1 MNTVIQLV
9 GLTKTYVL
17 GEVEVHALRGVDL
30 TIERGEFLAVMG
42 ASGSG
47 KSTLMNMLGCLDRP
61 TSGRYILEGEDVARL
76 DESELASI
84 RSRRIGFVFQNFNLL
99 SRTSALENVELPLF
113 YSAWTADAEGRA
125 AELVKL
131 VGLGGREGSHP
142 NQLSGG
148 QQQRVAIARALVNRP
163 SILLADEPTGNLDST
178 NSAEIMEVLTR
189 LNREQG
195 ITVIVVTHD
204 PDIAAYT
211 DRVVTF
217 RDGVIISDT
226 RKQKTE
232 PIEPVKAA
240 ASPSASQARAVQA
253 VEMEA
258 ASLADEAWTFA
269 SMSVMAAGRAIR
281 RNKLRA
287 ALTMLGIF
295 IGVAA
300 VITMVAVGD
309 GAKSSVEAQINSL
322 GTNLLIV
329 LPGATTAN
337 GVHAGLGSSSTL
349 TTGDA
354 DAIARLGGPVAL
366 VTYMDRQVAQ
376 VVSGNRNWSTNIQGT
391 TSNYFAI
398 RDWQPS
404 IGRIFTDSEEKAG
417 AAVCLLGQT
426 VVNNLF
432 GEGQNPV
439 GATIRVKNFPMKVI
453 GVLAV
458 KGQSSYGQD
467 QDDVVIVPF
476 NTAERKVLGVSAPQ
490 STPAPAAVATAS
502 TTNCATCVY
511 SSVPTT
517 NSVYAASEA
526 SSPYG
531 AGPKI
536 TGVINSMFVKAS
548 SSDQVDAAIAQ
559 ITRTLHERHHIQ
571 PKQDNDFTVR
581 NLSEIAAASESAT
594 QVMTMLLLA
603 VASISLLV
611 GGIGIMNIMLV
622 SVTERTREIGIRM
635 AIGARRVHIMLQFL
649 VEAMLLSAT
658 GGVAGIVLGVL
669 VSKLISALAEW
680 PTLVSPVAVAGGFI
694 FSAAVGVFFGYYPAR
709 KASLLHPI
717 DALRYE

>member
-1 MNTVIQLV
+1 MNSVIQLV
-9 GLTKTYVL
+9 DLTKTYVL
-17 GEVEVHALRGVDL
+17 GEVEVNALRGVNL
-30 TIERGEFLAVMG
+30 TIERGEFVAVMG

-61 TSGRYILEGEDVARL
+61 TSGRYMLEGEDVAQL
-76 DESELASI
+76 DESELATI

-113 YSAWTADAEGRA
+113 YSAWTPDGEHHA
-125 AELVKL
+125 AEMMKL
-131 VGLGGREGSHP
+131 VGLAGREQSHP

-148 QQQRVAIARALVNRP
+148 QQQRVAIARALVNYP

-178 NSAEIMEVLTR
+178 NSAEIMEVLTK

-195 ITVIVVTHD
+195 LTVIIVTHD
-204 PDIAAYT
+204 PDMAAYA

-226 RKQKTE
+226 RKDGAGARAGVGGNAAPTTE
-232 PIEPVKAA
+232 ASQQA
-240 ASPSASQARAVQA
+240 ASIT
-253 VEMEA
+253 
-258 ASLADEAWTFA
+258 DEAWTFA
-269 SMSVMAAGRAIR
+269 SMAVVAAGRAIK

-309 GAKSSVEAQINSL
+309 GARSSVEAQINSL

-329 LPGATTAN
+329 VPGATTAN
-337 GVHAGLGSSSTL
+337 GVRAGLGSNSTL
-349 TTGDA
+349 TVGDA
-354 DAIARLGGPVAL
+354 QALARGGGPVGL

-376 VVSGNRNWSTNIQGT
+376 VVSGNHNWSTNIQGT
-391 TSNYFAI
+391 TPSYFAI
-398 RDWQPS
+398 RDWPPS

-417 AAVCLLGQT
+417 APVCLLGQT

-439 GATIRVKNFPMKVI
+439 GATIRVKNSPMKVI
-453 GVLAV
+453 GVLSV

-502 TTNCATCVY
+502 ATNPYA
-511 SSVPTT
+511 SVPTT
-517 NSVYAASEA
+517 NSVY
-526 SSPYG
+526 SSSTESTSPFG
-531 AGPKI
+531 SAPKI
-536 TGVINSMFVKAS
+536 TGVVNTMFIKAS
-548 SSDQVDAAIAQ
+548 SSDQVDNAVAQ

-571 PKQDNDFTVR
+571 AKQDDDFTVR
-581 NLSEIAAASESAT
+581 DLSEIAAASENAT
-594 QVMTMLLLA
+594 QAMTMLLLA

-635 AIGARRVHIMLQFL
+635 AIGARRIHIMLQFL
-649 VEAMLLSAT
+649 VEAMMLSLM
-658 GGVAGIVLGVL
+658 GGFAGIVLGIL
-669 VSKLISALAEW
+669 VSKLISALAQW
-680 PTLVSPVAVAGGFI
+680 PTLVSPVAVVGGFV

>member
-1 MNTVIQLV
+1 MNTVIQIV
-9 GLTKTYVL
+9 GMTKTYVL
-17 GEVEVHALRGVDL
+17 GDIEVHALRGVDL

-61 TSGRYILEGEDVARL
+61 TSGRYLLEGEDVARL
-76 DESELASI
+76 NESELAMI

-99 SRTSALENVELPLF
+99 SRTSTLENVELPLF
-113 YSAWTADAEGRA
+113 YSAWTADGESRA
-125 AELVKL
+125 ADLVKL
-131 VGLGGREGSHP
+131 VGLAGREQSHP

-178 NSAEIMEVLTR
+178 NSAEIMDVLTN
-189 LNREQG
+189 LNRQQG

-204 PDIAAYT
+204 PDVAAYA

-226 RKQKTE
+226 RKDGTGARATAGSAA
-232 PIEPVKAA
+232 PAAA
-240 ASPSASQARAVQA
+240 ASKDR
-253 VEMEA
+253 A
-258 ASLADEAWTFA
+258 ASRADESWTFA
-269 SMSVMAAGRAIR
+269 SMAMVAAGRAIK

-309 GAKSSVEAQINSL
+309 GARASVEAQINSL

-329 LPGATTAN
+329 VPGATTAN
-337 GVHAGLGSSSTL
+337 GVRAGLGSNSTL
-349 TTGDA
+349 TVGDA
-354 DAIARLGGPVAL
+354 EAIARVGGPVAL
-366 VTYMDRQVAQ
+366 VTYMDRQLAQ

-391 TSNYFAI
+391 TANYFAI
-398 RDWQPS
+398 RDWPLT

-490 STPAPAAVATAS
+490 STPAPASVATAS
-502 TTNCATCVY
+502 TSNCATCVY
-511 SSVPTT
+511 SSVRTT
-517 NSVYAASEA
+517 NSVYSASTEAAS
-526 SSPYG
+526 PFGG
-531 AGPKI
+531 APKI
-536 TGVINSMFVKAS
+536 TGVVNAMFVKAS
-548 SSDQVDAAIAQ
+548 GSDQVDNAIAE
-559 ITRTLHERHHIQ
+559 IIRTLHQRHHIQ
-571 PKQDNDFTVR
+571 PKEDDDFTVR
-581 NLSEIAAASESAT
+581 NLSEIAQASESAT

-635 AIGARRVHIMLQFL
+635 AIGARRIHIMLQFL
-649 VEAMLLSAT
+649 VEAMLLSVM
-658 GGVAGIVLGVL
+658 GGFAGIVLGVL
-669 VSKLISALAEW
+669 VSKLISALADW
-680 PTLVSPVAVAGGFI
+680 PTLVSPVAVAGGFV

>member
-1 MNTVIQLV
+1 MKTVIQIV
-9 GLTKTYVL
+9 GMTKTYVL
-17 GEVEVHALRGVDL
+17 GDIEVHALRGVNL
-30 TIERGEFLAVMG
+30 TIERGEFVAVMG

-61 TSGRYILEGEDVARL
+61 TSGRYILEGEDVAQL
-76 DESELASI
+76 SESELATI
-84 RSRRIGFVFQNFNLL
+84 RSKRIGFVFQNFNLL

-113 YSAWTADAEGRA
+113 YSAWTADGETRA
-125 AELVKL
+125 ADLMKL
-131 VGLGGREGSHP
+131 VGLAGREQNHP

-178 NSAEIMEVLTR
+178 NSAEIMDVLTN
-189 LNREQG
+189 LNRQQG
-195 ITVIVVTHD
+195 ITIIVVTHD
-204 PDIAAYT
+204 PDVAAYA
-211 DRVVTF
+211 DRTVTF

-226 RKQKTE
+226 RKE
-232 PIEPVKAA
+232 GAAEREEAAVKAA
-240 ASPSASQARAVQA
+240 DAV
-253 VEMEA
+253 A
-258 ASLADEAWTFA
+258 AATATRNQPALSMVDEVQTFA
-269 SMSVMAAGRAIR
+269 SMAVVAAGRAIK

-337 GVHAGLGSSSTL
+337 GVHAGSGSTSTL
-349 TTGDA
+349 TVGDA
-354 DAIARLGGPVAL
+354 EALARQGGPVAL
-366 VTYMDRQVAQ
+366 VTYMDRQLAQ
-376 VVSGNRNWSTNIQGT
+376 VVTGNHNWSTNIQGT

-458 KGQSSYGQD
+458 KGQTSYGQD

-490 STPAPAAVATAS
+490 STPAPAAVSTATTS
-502 TTNCATCVY
+502 NCATCVY
-511 SSVPTT
+511 QSVPTT
-517 NSVYAASEA
+517 NSVYSSTTEA
-526 SSPYG
+526 TNAYG
-531 AGPKI
+531 AAAKI
-536 TGVINSMFVKAS
+536 TGVVNTMFVKAS
-548 SSDQVDAAIAQ
+548 SSDEVDSAITQ
-559 ITRTLHERHHIQ
+559 ITHTLHERHHIQ
-571 PKQDNDFTVR
+571 AKQDDDFTVR
-581 NLSEIAAASESAT
+581 NLSEIAAASENAT

-635 AIGARRVHIMLQFL
+635 AIGARRIHIMLQFL
-649 VEAMLLSAT
+649 VEAMLLSAM
-658 GGVAGIVLGVL
+658 GGLAGILLGIL
-669 VSKLISALAEW
+669 ISKLISALAEW

>member
-30 TIERGEFLAVMG
+30 TIERGEFVAVMG

-61 TSGRYILEGEDVARL
+61 TSGRYILEGEDVAQL
-76 DESELASI
+76 NESELATI

-113 YSAWTADAEGRA
+113 YSVWTPDAETRA
-125 AELVKL
+125 ADLMKV
-131 VGLGGREGSHP
+131 VGLAGREQSHP

-178 NSAEIMEVLTR
+178 NSAEIMGVLTN

-204 PDIAAYT
+204 PEVAAYA
-211 DRVVTF
+211 DRTVTF

-226 RKQKTE
+226 RKE
-232 PIEPVKAA
+232 RSGARIIAID
-240 ASPSASQARAVQA
+240 QARASTQQ
-253 VEMEA
+253 A
-258 ASLADEAWTFA
+258 ASIMDEAWTFA
-269 SMSVMAAGRAIR
+269 SMAVVAAGRAIK

-322 GTNLLIV
+322 GSNLLIV
-329 LPGATTAN
+329 VPGATTAN
-337 GVHAGLGSSSTL
+337 GVRAGLGSNSTL
-349 TTGDA
+349 TVGDA
-354 DAIARLGGPVAL
+354 QAIAHGGGPVEL

-391 TSNYFAI
+391 TANYFAI
-398 RDWQPS
+398 RDWPPS

-439 GATIRVKNFPMKVI
+439 GATIRVKNFPMKII
-453 GVLAV
+453 GVLAL

-476 NTAERKVLGVSAPQ
+476 NTAERKVLGVSAPVAQ
-490 STPAPAAVATAS
+490 AAPAAVATA
-502 TTNCATCVY
+502 NAANPY
-511 SSVPTT
+511 ASVPTT
-517 NSVYAASEA
+517 NSVYAASE
-526 SSPYG
+526 STNPFG
-531 AGPKI
+531 GVGKI
-536 TGVINSMFVKAS
+536 TGVINTMFVKAS
-548 SSDQVDAAIAQ
+548 SADTVDGAVAQ

-571 PKQDNDFTVR
+571 AKQDDDFTVR
-581 NLSEIAAASESAT
+581 NLSEIAAASEGAT

-635 AIGARRVHIMLQFL
+635 AIGARRIHIMLQFL
-649 VEAMLLSAT
+649 VEAMLLSAM
-658 GGVAGIVLGVL
+658 GGLAGIVLGIL
-669 VSKLISALAEW
+669 VSKLISALANW
-680 PTLVSPVAVAGGFI
+680 PTLVSPVAVVGGFV

>member
-1 MNTVIQLV
+1 MKTVIELV
-9 GLTKTYVL
+9 DLTKTYLL
-17 GEVEVHALRGVDL
+17 GEVEVNALRGVNL
-30 TIERGEFLAVMG
+30 TIERGEFVAVMG
-42 ASGSG
+42 SSGSG

-61 TSGRYILEGEDVARL
+61 TSGRYMLEGEDVAQL
-76 DESELASI
+76 NESELATI
-84 RSRRIGFVFQNFNLL
+84 RSRRVGFVFQNFNLL
-99 SRTSALENVELPLF
+99 SRTSTLENVELPLF
-113 YSAWTADAEGRA
+113 YSAWTADAAHRA
-125 AELVKL
+125 ADMVKL
-131 VGLGGREGSHP
+131 VGLAGREQSHP

-178 NSAEIMEVLTR
+178 NSAEIMEVLTK

-204 PDIAAYT
+204 PDVAAYT

-226 RKQKTE
+226 RKEGAGARGSAGGKIAAPAPE
-232 PIEPVKAA
+232 AAERA
-240 ASPSASQARAVQA
+240 ASIV
-253 VEMEA
+253 
-258 ASLADEAWTFA
+258 DEAWTFA
-269 SMSVMAAGRAIR
+269 SMALVAAGRAIR

-300 VITMVAVGD
+300 VIAMVAVGD
-309 GAKSSVEAQINSL
+309 GARASVEAQISSL
-322 GTNLLIV
+322 GTNLLVV

-337 GVHAGLGSSSTL
+337 GVRIGMGSNSTL
-349 TTGDA
+349 TIGDA
-354 DAIARLGGPVAL
+354 QAIAHGGGPVAL
-366 VTYMDRQVAQ
+366 VSYMDRQVAQ

-398 RDWQPS
+398 RDWPPS

-417 AAVCLLGQT
+417 ASVCLLGQT

-439 GATIRVKNFPMKVI
+439 GAKIRVKNSPMKVI
-453 GVLAV
+453 GVLSA

-476 NTAERKVLGVSAPQ
+476 NTAERKVLGVSAP
-490 STPAPAAVATAS
+490 SAAALAVAAAVATAS
-502 TTNCATCVY
+502 ATNPYA
-511 SSVPTT
+511 SVRTT
-517 NSVYAASEA
+517 NSVY
-526 SSPYG
+526 SSSTATTSAFG
-531 AGPKI
+531 SAPKI
-536 TGVINSMFVKAS
+536 TGVVNTMIIKAS
-548 SSDQVDAAIAQ
+548 SSEQVDSAVAQ
-559 ITRTLHERHHIQ
+559 ITRELHERHHIQ
-571 PKQDNDFTVR
+571 PKQDDDFTVR

-594 QVMTMLLLA
+594 QVMTMLLLT

-635 AIGARRVHIMLQFL
+635 AVGARRIHIMLQFL
-649 VEAMLLSAT
+649 VEAMLLSLM
-658 GGVAGIVLGVL
+658 GGFAGIILGIL
-669 VSKLISALAEW
+669 VSKLISALAQW
-680 PTLVSPVAVAGGFI
+680 PTLVSPVAVVGGFV

>member
-1 MNTVIQLV
+1 MKTVIQIV
-9 GLTKTYVL
+9 GMTKTYVL
-17 GEVEVHALRGVDL
+17 GDIEVHALRGVNL
-30 TIERGEFLAVMG
+30 TIERGEFVAVMG

-61 TSGRYILEGEDVARL
+61 TSGRYILEGEDVAQL
-76 DESELASI
+76 SESELATI
-84 RSRRIGFVFQNFNLL
+84 RSKRIGFVFQNFNLL

-113 YSAWTADAEGRA
+113 YSAWTADGETRA
-125 AELVKL
+125 ADLMKL
-131 VGLGGREGSHP
+131 VGLAGREQNHP

-178 NSAEIMEVLTR
+178 NSAEIMDVLTN
-189 LNREQG
+189 LNRQQG
-195 ITVIVVTHD
+195 ITIIVVTHD
-204 PDIAAYT
+204 PDVAAYA
-211 DRVVTF
+211 DRTVIF

-226 RKQKTE
+226 RKE
-232 PIEPVKAA
+232 GAAEREEAAVKAA
-240 ASPSASQARAVQA
+240 DAV
-253 VEMEA
+253 A
-258 ASLADEAWTFA
+258 AATATRNQPALSMVDEVQTFA
-269 SMSVMAAGRAIR
+269 SMAVVAAGRAIK

-337 GVHAGLGSSSTL
+337 GVHAGSGSTSTL
-349 TTGDA
+349 TVGDA
-354 DAIARLGGPVAL
+354 EALARQGGPVAL
-366 VTYMDRQVAQ
+366 VTYMDRQLAQ
-376 VVSGNRNWSTNIQGT
+376 VVTGNHNWSTNIQGT

-458 KGQSSYGQD
+458 KGQTSYGQD

-490 STPAPAAVATAS
+490 STPAPAAVSTATTS
-502 TTNCATCVY
+502 NCATCVY
-511 SSVPTT
+511 QSVPTT
-517 NSVYAASEA
+517 NSVYSSTTEA
-526 SSPYG
+526 TNAYG
-531 AGPKI
+531 AAAKI
-536 TGVINSMFVKAS
+536 TGVVNTMFVKAS
-548 SSDQVDAAIAQ
+548 SSDEVDSAITQ
-559 ITRTLHERHHIQ
+559 ITHTLHERHHIQ
-571 PKQDNDFTVR
+571 AKQDDDFTVR
-581 NLSEIAAASESAT
+581 NLSEIAAASENAT

-635 AIGARRVHIMLQFL
+635 AIGARRIHIMLQFL
-649 VEAMLLSAT
+649 VEAMLLSAM
-658 GGVAGIVLGVL
+658 GGLAGILLGIL
-669 VSKLISALAEW
+669 ISKLISALAEW

>member
-1 MNTVIQLV
+1 MKSVIELV
-9 GLTKTYVL
+9 DLTKTYVL
-17 GEVEVHALRGVDL
+17 GEVEVNALRGVNL
-30 TIERGEFLAVMG
+30 TIERGEFVAVMG
-42 ASGSG
+42 SSGSG

-61 TSGRYILEGEDVARL
+61 TSGRYILEGEDVAQL
-76 DESELASI
+76 NESELATI

-99 SRTSALENVELPLF
+99 SRTSTLENVELPLF
-113 YSAWTADAEGRA
+113 YSAWTSDGESRA
-125 AELVKL
+125 ADMVKL
-131 VGLGGREGSHP
+131 VGLGGREQSHP

-178 NSAEIMEVLTR
+178 NSAEIMEVLTK

-204 PDIAAYT
+204 PDVAAYT

-226 RKQKTE
+226 RKDSAGARASADGKR
-232 PIEPVKAA
+232 AA
-240 ASPSASQARAVQA
+240 APAPAP
-253 VEMEA
+253 EA
-258 ASLADEAWTFA
+258 AEQAGSIVDEAWTFA
-269 SMSVMAAGRAIR
+269 SMALVAAGRAIK

-300 VITMVAVGD
+300 VIAMVAVGD
-309 GAKSSVEAQINSL
+309 GARASVEAQINSL
-322 GTNLLIV
+322 GTNLLVV

-337 GVHAGLGSSSTL
+337 GVRIGLGSNSTL
-349 TTGDA
+349 TVGDA
-354 DAIARLGGPVAL
+354 QAVAHGGGPVAL

-398 RDWQPS
+398 RDWPPS

-417 AAVCLLGQT
+417 ASVCLLGQT

-439 GATIRVKNFPMKVI
+439 GAKIRVKNSPMKVI
-453 GVLAV
+453 GVLSV

-476 NTAERKVLGVSAPQ
+476 NTAERKVLGVSAP
-490 STPAPAAVATAS
+490 SSAAAAPAAVATAS
-502 TTNCATCVY
+502 ATNPYA
-511 SSVPTT
+511 SVPTT
-517 NSVYAASEA
+517 NSVYSSSTAATSA
-526 SSPYG
+526 FGG
-531 AGPKI
+531 APKI
-536 TGVINSMFVKAS
+536 TGVVNMMYIKAS
-548 SSDQVDAAIAQ
+548 SSEQVDSAVAQ
-559 ITRTLHERHHIQ
+559 ITRELHERHHIQ
-571 PKQDNDFTVR
+571 PKQDDDFTVR

-594 QVMTMLLLA
+594 QVMTMLLLT

-635 AIGARRVHIMLQFL
+635 AVGARRIHIMLQFL
-649 VEAMLLSAT
+649 VEAMMLSLM
-658 GGVAGIVLGVL
+658 GGFAGIILGIL
-669 VSKLISALAEW
+669 VSKLISALAQW

-694 FSAAVGVFFGYYPAR
+694 FSAAVGIFFGYYPAR

>member
-1 MNTVIQLV
+1 MNTVIEIV
-9 GLTKTYVL
+9 GMTKTYVL
-17 GEVEVHALRGVDL
+17 GDIEVNALRGVNL
-30 TIERGEFLAVMG
+30 TIERGEFVAVMG

-61 TSGRYILEGEDVARL
+61 TSGRYILEGEDVAQL
-76 DESELASI
+76 SESELATI

-99 SRTSALENVELPLF
+99 SRTSTLENVELPLF
-113 YSAWTADAEGRA
+113 YSSWTADGEHRA
-125 AELVKL
+125 ADLVKL
-131 VGLGGREGSHP
+131 VGLAGREQSHP

-163 SILLADEPTGNLDST
+163 SILLADEPTGNLDSK
-178 NSAEIMEVLTR
+178 NSAEILEVLTS

-195 ITVIVVTHD
+195 ITVLVVTHD
-204 PDIAAYT
+204 PDVAAYA
-211 DRVVTF
+211 DRTVTF

-226 RKQKTE
+226 RKDGVGAHGGAGGKPAALTAA
-232 PIEPVKAA
+232 PA
-240 ASPSASQARAVQA
+240 ASKQQ
-253 VEMEA
+253 A
-258 ASLADEAWTFA
+258 ASMVDEMWTFA
-269 SMSVMAAGRAIR
+269 TMAMVAAGRAIR

-322 GTNLLIV
+322 GTNLLVV

-337 GVHAGLGSSSTL
+337 GVRAGLGSNSTL
-349 TTGDA
+349 TVGDA
-354 DAIARLGGPVAL
+354 EAIAHGGGPVAL

-398 RDWQPS
+398 REWPPS

-453 GVLAV
+453 GVLSV

-502 TTNCATCVY
+502 ATNPY
-511 SSVPTT
+511 STVPTT
-517 NSVYAASEA
+517 NSVYSSTTEA
-526 SSPYG
+526 TSAYG
-531 AGPKI
+531 SAPKI
-536 TGVINSMFVKAS
+536 TGVVNTMYIKAS
-548 SSDQVDAAIAQ
+548 SSDEVDSAVAQ
-559 ITRTLHERHHIQ
+559 ITRELHQRHHIQ
-571 PKQDNDFTVR
+571 AKQDDDFTVR

-635 AIGARRVHIMLQFL
+635 AIGARRIHIMLQFL
-649 VEAMLLSAT
+649 VEAMLLSVM
-658 GGVAGIVLGVL
+658 GGFAGIVLGIL
-669 VSKLISALAEW
+669 VSKLISALAQW
-680 PTLVSPVAVAGGFI
+680 PTLVSPVAVTGGFI